1 MIGNHLRNAERLYG
15 ISRTTSLLLVIAP
28 FLILGLFFFFISY
41 PPTQDFAALMTFP
54 NYPIEW
60 VMFLFSLVGGILSC
74 RLAFL
79 LKRQGDP
86 ALVWLF
92 YLVFGLGLI
101 WTAGETSAW
110 GQQVIGYRTPH
121 WMEIRN
127 AQDQMTLHNMPIIF
141 GSRDFQRLRRT
152 ASLLSNTI
160 KWPQACSRTE
170 LRILLAT
177 NFASCF
183 GQRQIWSV
191 NIGSES

>member
-60 VMFLFSLVGGILSC
+60 GMFLFSLVGGILSC

-92 YLVFGLGLI
+92 YLMFGLGLI
-101 WTAGETSAW
+101 WTAGETRPTTEQPA
-110 GQQVIGYRTPH
+110 
-121 WMEIRN
+121 
-127 AQDQMTLHNMPIIF
+127 
-141 GSRDFQRLRRT
+141 SRHPSSDRC
-152 ASLLSNTI
+152 
-160 KWPQACSRTE
+160 W
-170 LRILLAT
+170 
-177 NFASCF
+177 
-183 GQRQIWSV
+183 
-191 NIGSES
+191 